1 MDRLTQPGQD
11 FEGQFCRECGCTLYG
26 EPNGCNHPNGSCPSY
41 CYFTTVAERLAAYE
55 EIGMEPEEI
64 IQFMALFHYMMCRWQ
79 EMRDQ
84 ALLEHLKEI
93 LPKED
98 EKKIIRVGSMGQP
111 LLFPWEEDKAM
122 ENAGYV
128 AEARYDT
135 ILF

>member
-41 CYFTTVAERLAAYE
+41 CYFTTVAERLADYE
-55 EIGMEPEEI
+55 KIGMEPEEI
-64 IQFMALFHYMMCRWQ
+64 IRFLALFHHMAGLLQ
-79 EMRDQ
+79 EKRDQ
-84 ALLEHLKEI
+84 AVLE
-93 LPKED
+93 
-98 EKKIIRVGSMGQP
+98 KIKNLGIMAQP
-111 LLFPWEEDKAM
+111 LPFSWEDKPM
-122 ENAGYV
+122 DNAGYV